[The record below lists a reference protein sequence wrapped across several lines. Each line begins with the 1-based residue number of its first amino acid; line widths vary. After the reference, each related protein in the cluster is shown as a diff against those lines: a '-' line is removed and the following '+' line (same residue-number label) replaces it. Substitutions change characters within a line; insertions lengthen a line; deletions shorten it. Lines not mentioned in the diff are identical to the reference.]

1 MPGVNALSAP
11 LFAIGDKLAGVI
23 TVVGAASVFR
33 ADTQGSAA
41 EHLHQ
46 AARAISLRMGG
57 RQPG

>member
-1 MPGVNALSAP
+1 
-11 LFAIGDKLAGVI
+11 VI

-41 EHLHQ
+41 ERLHQ

-57 RQPG
+57 RQPV